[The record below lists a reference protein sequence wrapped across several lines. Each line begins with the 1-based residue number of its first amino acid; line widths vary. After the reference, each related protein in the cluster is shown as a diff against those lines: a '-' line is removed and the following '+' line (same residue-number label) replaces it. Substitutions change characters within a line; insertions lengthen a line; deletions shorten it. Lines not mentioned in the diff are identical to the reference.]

1 MKCITISIATE
12 KGGVGK
18 TTTAQALIQGLRAKG
33 YKALGVDLDTQGN
46 LTFAFNC
53 DKAPYSVFELAT
65 KQKKAQEVIYK
76 DFIRA
81 SDYISK
87 KDFIEASNT
96 SLKEA
101 LEPIKKDYDFIIIDT
116 PPKLDKT
123 LIKALTSSDL
133 VILPTFAEA
142 FSLKGIDKAFKVV
155 KAIKEAPNGNK
166 ELKIAGILLT
176 MFNERN
182 NLSKQLKELIEAK
195 AKSYNTIVFKTTIA
209 RNVAIAE
216 AQALQEPL
224 LTYRE
229 DVKAIKNYKD
239 FINEFLDIIQK

>member
-1 MKCITISIATE
+1 MRCITISIATE

-18 TTTAQALIQGLRAKG
+18 TTTAQALLEGLRAKG

-53 DKAPYSVFELAT
+53 EKAPYSVFELAT

-76 DFIRA
+76 DFIKA

-87 KDFIEASNT
+87 REFTEASNT

-101 LEPIKKDYDFIIIDT
+101 LEPIKDNYDFIIIDT

-123 LIKALTSSDL
+123 LIKALTCSDF

-142 FSLKGIDKAFKVV
+142 FSFKGIDKAYKVI
-155 KAIKEAPNGNK
+155 KAIQEAPNGNK
-166 ELKIAGILLT
+166 DLKIAGILLT
-176 MFNERN
+176 MYNERN
-182 NLSKQLKELIEAK
+182 NLSRQLRELLETK